1 MTFSVYDLITPAER
15 DEMLAMLLSIAA
27 SLEAP
32 TTSWQEGDPTLT
44 QYMTF
49 SQKLADLSTLAVEIT
64 KGGFGELLPSEAWA
78 DRWAWSRFKVLRVPA
93 TQAPGALT
101 ITCGAGAVGMTY
113 EIGEVI
119 VAHATSHQTYRN
131 TAPITVVP
139 STVLEDQPF
148 AADVAGAASSAAPG
162 AITVLV
168 SSLVGVTCTNPASFV
183 GADKETTPHLV
194 TRALSKLGSFSP
206 NGPKDAYNYV
216 ATSPELSAT
225 TVPITRTRT
234 VLDEVTGDLTVYLAT
249 AAGAPS
255 GGDVTIVQTA
265 IDEKAEPW
273 GANAVAAAGVEVVQA
288 VTYQS
293 WVRGSNL
300 TAAQIETLQAAALAL
315 YFSTLEFG
323 GDIIPPDEGS
333 LYVETLEQ
341 IIGQAV
347 TGTVRVVVSLPAAA
361 VPLTPDQVA
370 VLGTV
375 TPTTT
380 LL

>member
-1 MTFSVYDLITPAER
+1 M
-15 DEMLAMLLSIAA
+15 
-27 SLEAP
+27 
-32 TTSWQEGDPTLT
+32 
-44 QYMTF
+44 
-49 SQKLADLSTLAVEIT
+49 
-64 KGGFGELLPSEAWA
+64 
-78 DRWAWSRFKVLRVPA
+78 LRVPA
-93 TQAPGALT
+93 TQAPGLLT
-101 ITCGAGAVGMTY
+101 ITCGAGAAGMTY
-113 EIGEVI
+113 QIGEVI

-139 STVLEDQPF
+139 STVLTDQPF
-148 AADVAGAASSAAPG
+148 AADVAGAESSAAPG

-183 GADKETTPHLV
+183 GSDKETTPHLV

-225 TVPITRTRT
+225 SVPITRTRT

-249 AAGAPS
+249 AAGAPD
-255 GGDVTIVQTA
+255 GADVTIVQTA

-273 GANAVAAAGVEVVQA
+273 GANAIAAAGTEMVQD

-300 TAAQIETLQAAALAL
+300 TVAQIEVLQAAALAL

-323 GDIIPPDEGS
+323 GDIIPPDDGS
-333 LYVETLEQ
+333 LYKETIEQ
-341 IIGQAV
+341 VIGSAV
-347 TGTVRVVVSLPAAA
+347 AGTVRVLASLPSAA
-361 VPLTPDQVA
+361 VPMTPDQVA